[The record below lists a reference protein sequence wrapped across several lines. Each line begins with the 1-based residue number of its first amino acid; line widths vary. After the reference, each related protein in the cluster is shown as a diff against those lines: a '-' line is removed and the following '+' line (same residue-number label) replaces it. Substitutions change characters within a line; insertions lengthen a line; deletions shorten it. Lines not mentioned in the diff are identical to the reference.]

1 MDVSLG
7 IHQTGVETLRHKP
20 PGPAGGK
27 LPAEI
32 DYWSQA
38 TITLGIRTDDLARA
52 MEELGAK
59 GVEFVYPEPCDFYD
73 GRWAA
78 IRNPFG
84 NVLEL
89 IELSR

>member
-1 MDVSLG
+1 MGVSVG

-38 TITLGIRTDDLARA
+38 TITLGILTDDLARA

-59 GVEFVYPEPCDFYD
+59 GVEFVYPGALRFLLRALGGDQESPWQ
-73 GRWAA
+73 RA
-78 IRNPFG
+78 
-84 NVLEL
+84 
-89 IELSR
+89 